1 MSNYFKL
8 VFIDLFEFN
17 ISINRKEF
25 LASFLVFTIFF
36 IVCII
41 CTIKIFLVFNKDFI
55 YSGEP
60 LDKIKTHY
68 YDWYLSWILVKSCLT
83 FQFISLAIKRLNH
96 LRASKAWVLPS
107 AFVLIG
113 FPEFLP
119 ILLVIF
125 IYLLFFRFLYLIFF
139 KNT

>member
-41 CTIKIFLVFNKDFI
+41 CSIKIFLVFNKDFI

-60 LDKIKTHY
+60 LDKIKIHY
-68 YDWYLSWILVKSCLT
+68 YDWYLRWILVKSCLT

-96 LRASKAWVLPS
+96 LGASKAWVLPS
-107 AFVLIG
+107 AFALIG

-139 KNT
+139 KNS